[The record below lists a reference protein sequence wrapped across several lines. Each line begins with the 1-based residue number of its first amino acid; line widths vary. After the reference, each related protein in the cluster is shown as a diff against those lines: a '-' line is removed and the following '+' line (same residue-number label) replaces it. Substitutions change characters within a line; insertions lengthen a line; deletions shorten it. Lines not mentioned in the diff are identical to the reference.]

1 MIITLAGHV
10 DHGKT
15 SLVHALTGEDTDR
28 LAEEKR
34 RGLTIDLGFAYLKA
48 DELTLGF
55 VDVPGHHKFI
65 HNMVA
70 GVAALQHAL
79 LVIAADDGPMPQSRE
94 HLQILELLGISHGVI
109 ALTKCDRTSQERQ
122 EEATQEIR
130 QLTANTFLADA
141 PIIATSTVTGLGI
154 GDLKSSLLQAALEH
168 ATTKATTTT
177 STSATALFRMAID
190 RAFTIKGAGVVVT
203 GTVQAG
209 TLTVDESLHLF
220 PTGQTVRVKG
230 VRVQNQDSTTAT
242 IGDRC
247 ALNLAG
253 VAIEQLARGQWLTTS
268 SDPGS
273 NQFSLQLEVLADFPR
288 QIRHWLPVH
297 VYHATSHT
305 TGRLALLSEARLD
318 AGAEELVELIT
329 DSPLLVKRGD
339 RIILRDQSLD
349 RTLGGGA
356 IVTTQTLPG
365 RRRAPQRL
373 QRIDADRVADA
384 ADAFIRH
391 LRLGGVDLDAFAA
404 NWSRDEQAVR
414 ELVETNDCMVIDGFA
429 LEIAQWQQ
437 WSQELVAEVTDR
449 HRTDPTLQG
458 LKVSDLA
465 ISIPDGFLP
474 LALTELVRT
483 EKLVQR
489 AGRYMPAAHEV
500 DLSPAEAELLA
511 RIRSHLEQAQPP
523 SLGDLSK
530 LMRMPIPQLAKS
542 LQQLVS
548 KKQLVRIS
556 DNRYYLPGYVELLAQ
571 LALTLSEQAPFT
583 VRQYRDAAEI
593 GRNVAI
599 DMLEFFDA
607 RGFTRR
613 TGDTRMVTG
622 DFSRI
627 SL

>member
-1 MIITLAGHV
+1 MIVTLAGHV

-15 SLVHALTGEDTDR
+15 SLVRALTGEDTDR

-34 RGLTIDLGFAYLKA
+34 RGLTIDLGFAYLVA
-48 DELTLGF
+48 DGLTLGF

-70 GVAALQHAL
+70 GVAAMQHAL

-94 HLQILELLGISHGVI
+94 HLQILELLGIRHGVI
-109 ALTKCDRTSQERQ
+109 ALTKCDRASTERQ
-122 EEATQEIR
+122 EEARREIR

-141 PIIATSTVTGLGI
+141 PIIATSITNSTTAEAGI
-154 GDLKSSLLQAALEH
+154 AELKTRLLQAAAEH
-168 ATTKATTTT
+168 ATAM
-177 STSATALFRMAID
+177 STTALFRMAID
-190 RAFTIKGAGVVVT
+190 RAFTVKGAGVVVT
-203 GTVQAG
+203 GTVHAG
-209 TLTVDESLHLF
+209 TLNVDEALHLF
-220 PTGQTVRVKG
+220 PSGQAVRVKG
-230 VRVQNQDSTTAT
+230 VRVQSQESMTAT

-253 VAIEQLARGQWLTTS
+253 VAIDALARGQWLAAS

-273 NQFSLQLEVLADFPR
+273 NQFSVQLKVLVDFPR

-297 VYHATSHT
+297 VYHATSHA
-305 TGRLALLSEARLD
+305 TGRLALLSDARID
-318 AGAEELVELIT
+318 AGGEALVELVT

-356 IVTTQTLPG
+356 VVTTQALPG
-365 RRRAPQRL
+365 RRREPQRL
-373 QRIDADRVADA
+373 RRIDADSVTDA
-384 ADAFIRH
+384 CDAFVRH
-391 LRLGGVDLDAFAA
+391 LRLGGVDLSAFAA
-404 NWSRDEQAVR
+404 NWSLDEQAVR
-414 ELVETNDCMVIDGFA
+414 ELVETNSCMVIDGFA
-429 LEIAQWQQ
+429 LEIEQWQQ
-437 WSQELVAEVTDR
+437 WSQDLVAEVTDR
-449 HRTDPTLQG
+449 HRADPTLQG

-465 ISIPDGFLP
+465 ISIPGDFLL
-474 LALTELVRT
+474 LALNELART
-483 EKLVQR
+483 HKLVQR

-500 DLSPAEAELLA
+500 NLSPAEAQMLSQ
-511 RIRSHLEQAQPP
+511 IRSHLEQAQPP

-530 LMRMPIPQLAKS
+530 LMHMPIPQLAKS

-556 DNRYYLPGYVELLAQ
+556 DNRYYLPTYVEQ
-571 LALTLSEQAPFT
+571 LARLAIELGEQAPFT

-599 DMLEFFDA
+599 DMLEYFDG

-613 TGDTRMVTG
+613 TGDTRVVAG
-622 DFSRI
+622 DFARI
-627 SL
+627 KA

>member
-1 MIITLAGHV
+1 MIVTLAGHV

-15 SLVHALTGEDTDR
+15 SLVRALTGEDTDR

-34 RGLTIDLGFAYLKA
+34 RGLTIDLGFAYLVA
-48 DELTLGF
+48 DGLTLGF

-70 GVAALQHAL
+70 GVAAMQHAL

-109 ALTKCDRTSQERQ
+109 ALTKCDRASAERQ
-122 EEATQEIR
+122 EEARREIR

-141 PIIATSTVTGLGI
+141 PIIATSITNSTTAEAGI
-154 GDLKSSLLQAALEH
+154 AELKTRLLQAAAEH
-168 ATTKATTTT
+168 ATAT
-177 STSATALFRMAID
+177 STTALFRMAID
-190 RAFTIKGAGVVVT
+190 RAFTVKGAGVVVT
-203 GTVQAG
+203 GTVHAG
-209 TLTVDESLHLF
+209 TLNVDEVLHLF
-220 PTGQTVRVKG
+220 PSGQAVRVKG
-230 VRVQNQDSTTAT
+230 VRVQSQESMTAT
-242 IGDRC
+242 LGDRC

-253 VAIEQLARGQWLTTS
+253 VAIEALARGQWLAAS
-268 SDPGS
+268 RDPGS
-273 NQFSLQLEVLADFPR
+273 NQFSVQLKVLADFPR

-305 TGRLALLSEARLD
+305 TGRLALLSDARID
-318 AGAEELVELIT
+318 AGGEALVELVT
-329 DSPLLVKRGD
+329 DLPLLVKRGD

-356 IVTTQTLPG
+356 VVTTQALPG
-365 RRRAPQRL
+365 RRREPQRL
-373 QRIDADRVADA
+373 RRIDADRVTDA
-384 ADAFIRH
+384 AEAFVRH
-391 LRLGGVDLDAFAA
+391 LRLGGVDLNAFTA
-404 NWSRDEQAVR
+404 NWSLDEQAVR
-414 ELVETNDCMVIDGFA
+414 ELVETNSCMVIDGFA
-429 LEIAQWQQ
+429 LEIEQWQQ
-437 WSQELVAEVTDR
+437 WSQDLVAEVTDR
-449 HRTDPTLQG
+449 HRADPTLQG

-465 ISIPDGFLP
+465 TSIPGDFLL
-474 LALTELVRT
+474 LALNELAKT
-483 EKLVQR
+483 QKLVQR

-500 DLSPAEAELLA
+500 NLSPAEAQMLSQ
-511 RIRSHLEQAQPP
+511 IRSHLEQAQPP

-530 LMRMPIPQLAKS
+530 LMHIPIPQLAKS

-556 DNRYYLPGYVELLAQ
+556 DNRYYLPTYVEQ
-571 LALTLSEQAPFT
+571 LARLAIELGEQAPFT

-599 DMLEFFDA
+599 DMLEYFDG

-613 TGDTRMVTG
+613 TGDTRVVAG
-622 DFSRI
+622 DFARI
-627 SL
+627 KA

>member
-1 MIITLAGHV
+1 MIVTLAGHV

-15 SLVHALTGEDTDR
+15 SLVRALTGEDTDR

-34 RGLTIDLGFAYLKA
+34 RGLTIDLGFAYLVA
-48 DELTLGF
+48 DGLTLGF

-70 GVAALQHAL
+70 GVAAMQHAL

-109 ALTKCDRTSQERQ
+109 ALTKCDRASAERQ
-122 EEATQEIR
+122 EEARREIR

-141 PIIATSTVTGLGI
+141 PIIATSITNSTTAEAGI
-154 GDLKSSLLQAALEH
+154 AELKTRLLQAAAEH
-168 ATTKATTTT
+168 ATAT
-177 STSATALFRMAID
+177 STTALFRMAID
-190 RAFTIKGAGVVVT
+190 RAFTVKGAGVVVT
-203 GTVQAG
+203 GTVHAG
-209 TLTVDESLHLF
+209 TLNVDEVLHLF
-220 PTGQTVRVKG
+220 PSGQAVRVKG
-230 VRVQNQDSTTAT
+230 VRVQSQESMTAT
-242 IGDRC
+242 LGDRC

-253 VAIEQLARGQWLTTS
+253 VAIEALARGQWLAAS
-268 SDPGS
+268 RDPGS
-273 NQFSLQLEVLADFPR
+273 NQFSVQLKVLADFPR

-305 TGRLALLSEARLD
+305 TGRLALLSDARID
-318 AGAEELVELIT
+318 AGGEALVELIT
-329 DSPLLVKRGD
+329 DLPLLVKRGD

-356 IVTTQTLPG
+356 VVTTQALPG
-365 RRRAPQRL
+365 RRREPQRL
-373 QRIDADRVADA
+373 RRIDADRVTDA
-384 ADAFIRH
+384 ADAFVRH
-391 LRLGGVDLDAFAA
+391 LRLGGVDLNAFTA
-404 NWSRDEQAVR
+404 NWSLDEQAVR
-414 ELVETNDCMVIDGFA
+414 ELVETNSCMVIDGFA
-429 LEIAQWQQ
+429 LEIEQWQQ
-437 WSQELVAEVTDR
+437 WSQDLVAEVTDR
-449 HRTDPTLQG
+449 HRADPTLQG

-465 ISIPDGFLP
+465 ISIPGDFLP
-474 LALTELVRT
+474 LALNELTRT
-483 EKLVQR
+483 QKLVQR

-500 DLSPAEAELLA
+500 NLSPAEAQMLSQ
-511 RIRSHLEQAQPP
+511 IRSHLEQAQPP

-530 LMRMPIPQLAKS
+530 LMHIPIPQLAKS

-556 DNRYYLPGYVELLAQ
+556 DNRYYLPTYVEQ
-571 LALTLSEQAPFT
+571 LARLAIELAEQAPFT

-599 DMLEFFDA
+599 DMLEYFDG

-613 TGDTRMVTG
+613 TGDTRVVAG
-622 DFSRI
+622 DFARI
-627 SL
+627 KA